1 MASHLPRINSRNK
14 AQELIDFDLNQG
26 GTIAQQIECTT
37 LGFIVVKRKKS
48 KSSVHRT
55 TKRNEK
61 TTVEK
66 EKSPARRIQ
75 VEVGD

>member
-1 MASHLPRINSRNK
+1 MASHLPRMNSSNE

-37 LGFIVVKRKKS
+37 PGFIVVKR

-66 EKSPARRIQ
+66 EKSPAKRIQ